1 MWILSILPNWI
12 IHAFLFAGLAGT
24 IAGFV
29 LGMIP
34 VIKQYIIPIRIISLV
49 ILAISLFLEG
59 GLSENQAWEL
69 RVKEMEAK
77 VAKAEATS
85 ATENTKLL
93 EKVVSKTQYV
103 KGKTEYI
110 TRYLD
115 REVVKNSEVI
125 KFIEQCPAIP
135 QAILKSHNEAATIR
149 KESQ

>member
-1 MWILSILPNWI
+1 MWILSILPNWV

-49 ILAISLFLEG
+49 ILSISLFLEG

-77 VAKAEATS
+77 VAKAEAIS

-93 EKVVSKTQYV
+93 EKVVTKTQYV

-149 KESQ
+149 KESK

>member
-1 MWILSILPNWI
+1 MWILSILPNWV

-49 ILAISLFLEG
+49 ILSISLFLEG
-59 GLSENQAWEL
+59 GLADNQAWEL

-77 VAKAEATS
+77 VAQAEAIS
-85 ATENTKLL
+85 AKENTKLV
-93 EKVVSKTQYV
+93 EKVVTKTQYV

-135 QAILKSHNEAATIR
+135 QEILKSHNEAATIR
-149 KESQ
+149 KESK

>member
-1 MWILSILPNWI
+1 MWILSILPNWV
-12 IHAFLFAGLAGT
+12 IHAFLFAGLLGT

-49 ILAISLFLEG
+49 VLSISLFLEG

-77 VAKAEATS
+77 VAKAEAIS

-93 EKVVSKTQYV
+93 EKVVTKTQYV

-149 KESQ
+149 KESK

>member
-1 MWILSILPNWI
+1 MWILSILPNWA
-12 IHAFLFAGLAGT
+12 IHAMLFVGLLGT

-34 VIKQYIIPIRIISLV
+34 VIKQYIIPIRVISLFV
-49 ILAISLFLEG
+49 LALGLFLEG
-59 GLSENQAWEL
+59 GLADNQAWEL

-77 VAKAEATS
+77 VAQAEAIS
-85 ATENTKLL
+85 AKENTKLV
-93 EKVVSKTQYV
+93 EKVVTKTQYV

-115 REVVKNSEVI
+115 REVVKNNEVI

-135 QAILKSHNEAATIR
+135 QEILKSHNEAATIR
-149 KESQ
+149 KESK

>member
-1 MWILSILPNWI
+1 MWILSILPNWV
-12 IHAFLFAGLAGT
+12 IHAFLFAGLVGT

-49 ILAISLFLEG
+49 ILTLSIFLEG
-59 GLSENQAWEL
+59 GLSDNQAWEL

-77 VAKAEATS
+77 VAKAEAIS
-85 ATENTKLL
+85 AKENTKLL
-93 EKVVSKTQYV
+93 EKVVTKTQYV

-135 QAILKSHNEAATIR
+135 QEILKSHNESATIR
-149 KESQ
+149 KESK

>member
-1 MWILSILPNWI
+1 MWILSILPNWV
-12 IHAFLFAGLAGT
+12 IHAFLFAGLLGT

-49 ILAISLFLEG
+49 VLSISLFLEG

-77 VAKAEATS
+77 VAKAEAIS

-93 EKVVSKTQYV
+93 EKVVTKTQYV

-110 TRYLD
+110 TSYLD

-149 KESQ
+149 KESK

>member
-1 MWILSILPNWI
+1 MWILSILPNWV
-12 IHAFLFAGLAGT
+12 IHAFLFAGLLGT

-49 ILAISLFLEG
+49 VLSISLFLEG

-77 VAKAEATS
+77 VAKAEAIS
-85 ATENTKLL
+85 AKENTKLL
-93 EKVVSKTQYV
+93 EKVVTKTQYV

-149 KESQ
+149 KESK

>member
-12 IHAFLFAGLAGT
+12 IHAFLFAGLLGT

-49 ILAISLFLEG
+49 ILSISLFLEG

-69 RVKEMEAK
+69 RVKEMEAR
-77 VAKAEATS
+77 VAKAEAIS

-93 EKVVSKTQYV
+93 EKVVTKTQYV

-149 KESQ
+149 KESK

>member
-49 ILAISLFLEG
+49 ILSISLFLEG

-77 VAKAEATS
+77 VAKAEAIS

-93 EKVVSKTQYV
+93 EKVVTKTQYV

-149 KESQ
+149 KESK

>member
-1 MWILSILPNWI
+1 MWILSILPNWV

-49 ILAISLFLEG
+49 ILSISLFLEG

-69 RVKEMEAK
+69 RVKEMEAR
-77 VAKAEATS
+77 VAKAEAIS

-93 EKVVSKTQYV
+93 EKVVTKTQYV

>member
-1 MWILSILPNWI
+1 MWILSILPNWV

-49 ILAISLFLEG
+49 ILSISLFLEG

-77 VAKAEATS
+77 VAEAQAKS
-85 ATENTKLL
+85 AKENTQLV
-93 EKVVSKTQYV
+93 EKVVTKTQYV

-115 REVVKNSEVI
+115 REVIKDNEVI
-125 KFIEQCPAIP
+125 KYIEQCPAIP
-135 QAILKSHNEAATIR
+135 NQILKLHNEAANIR
-149 KESQ
+149 KESK

>member
-1 MWILSILPNWI
+1 MWILSILPNWA
-12 IHAFLFAGLAGT
+12 IHALLFVGLLGT

-29 LGMIP
+29 LGIIP
-34 VIKQYIIPIRIISLV
+34 VIKQYIIPIRVISLFV
-49 ILAISLFLEG
+49 LALGLFLEG
-59 GLSENQAWEL
+59 GLADNQAWEL

-77 VAKAEATS
+77 IAQAEAIS
-85 ATENTKLL
+85 AKENTKLL
-93 EKVVSKTQYV
+93 EKVVTKTQYV

-149 KESQ
+149 KESK

>member
-77 VAKAEATS
+77 VAKAEAIS

-93 EKVVSKTQYV
+93 EKVVTKTQYV

-149 KESQ
+149 KESK

>member
-1 MWILSILPNWI
+1 MWILSILPNWV
-12 IHAFLFAGLAGT
+12 IHTFLFAGLAGT

-49 ILAISLFLEG
+49 ILTLAIFLEG
-59 GLSENQAWEL
+59 GLSDNQAWEL

-77 VAKAEATS
+77 VAQAEAIS
-85 ATENTKLL
+85 AKENTKLL
-93 EKVVSKTQYV
+93 EKVVNKTQYV

-135 QAILKSHNEAATIR
+135 QEILKSHNEAATIR
-149 KESQ
+149 KESK

>member
-1 MWILSILPNWI
+1 MWILSILPNWV

-49 ILAISLFLEG
+49 ILSISLFLEG

-69 RVKEMEAK
+69 RVKEMEAR
-77 VAKAEATS
+77 VAKAEAIS

-93 EKVVSKTQYV
+93 EKVVTKTQYV

-149 KESQ
+149 KESK

>member
-1 MWILSILPNWI
+1 MWILSILPNWV

-49 ILAISLFLEG
+49 ILTFAIFLEG
-59 GLSENQAWEL
+59 GLSDNQAWEL

-77 VAKAEATS
+77 VAKAEAIS
-85 ATENTKLL
+85 AKENTKLL
-93 EKVVSKTQYV
+93 EKVVTKTQYV

-135 QAILKSHNEAATIR
+135 QAILKSHNESATIR
-149 KESQ
+149 KESK

>member
-1 MWILSILPNWI
+1 MWILSILPNWV
-12 IHAFLFAGLAGT
+12 IHTFLFAGLAGT

-49 ILAISLFLEG
+49 ILTLAIFLEG
-59 GLSENQAWEL
+59 GLSDNQAWEL
-69 RVKEMEAK
+69 RVKEIEAK
-77 VAKAEATS
+77 IAQAEAIS
-85 ATENTKLL
+85 AKENTKLL
-93 EKVVSKTQYV
+93 EKVVTKTQYV

-135 QAILKSHNEAATIR
+135 QEILKSHNEAATIR
-149 KESQ
+149 KESK

>member
-1 MWILSILPNWI
+1 MWILSILPNWV

-49 ILAISLFLEG
+49 VLSISLFLEG

-77 VAKAEATS
+77 VAKAEAIS

-93 EKVVSKTQYV
+93 EKVVTKTQYV

-149 KESQ
+149 KESK